1 MSKLG
6 QLERR
11 AASLLAIAE
20 SDVEW
25 VLMSDIQL
33 FRLVGGIATELPG
46 RAAAIEKQLQTLI
59 EAQMPA
65 FLGVRFL
72 ASEYTTGKTH
82 KGRIDSLGID
92 ENSCPVIVEYKRHSN
107 ENVINQGLFYLDW
120 LLDHQAEFRWLVME
134 KLGKTAAESIDWS
147 GTRLL
152 CIAADFTRYD
162 QHAVQQIPRNVELIR
177 YKMFGDDL
185 LLLELVNAVSVPDAS
200 ASNAQAPSSGNGR
213 PRTGGKDKS
222 AEKQLAQA
230 QPAIRQLYET
240 LAGYLSAMGDDVQEK
255 HLKLYTAFRRLKNFA
270 CVIPYR
276 DKLLVMLK
284 VDPDTVALEEG
295 FSRDTRNIGTWGTGD
310 LELTLRSSADF
321 EKAKPLLDRSYQ
333 ES

>member
-1 MSKLG
+1 
-6 QLERR
+6 
-11 AASLLAIAE
+11 
-20 SDVEW
+20 
-25 VLMSDIQL
+25 MSDIQL
-33 FRLVGGIATELPG
+33 FRLTGGNAVELPG
-46 RAAAIEKQLQTLI
+46 RAASVEKQLQSLI

-72 ASEYTTGKTH
+72 ASEYATGKTH
-82 KGRIDSLGID
+82 KGRIDSLGLD
-92 ENSCPVIVEYKRHSN
+92 ENGCPVIVEYKRHSN

-134 KLGKTAAESIDWS
+134 KLGKDAADAIDWA

-177 YKMFGDDL
+177 YKLFGDDL
-185 LLLELVNAVSVPDAS
+185 LLLELVNAVSVADATVAK
-200 ASNAQAPSSGNGR
+200 ASPAAPAAGKTK
-213 PRTGGKDKS
+213 TGGKDKS
-222 AEKQLAQA
+222 AEEQLAQA
-230 QPAIRQLYET
+230 LPVIRVLYES
-240 LAGYLSAMGDDVQEK
+240 LAGYLSSLGDDVQEK

-284 VDPDTVALEEG
+284 VDPDSVALEEG

-310 LELTLRSSADF
+310 LELTLRTMVDLD
-321 EKAKPLLDRSYQ
+321 KAKPLLERSYT